1 MPNLREYME
10 EENKKNMNEQNLPE
24 GVYEAGAETPSSAN
38 PEDTTTEDT
47 FQEDLGEDASFEAD
61 AFTDDDLGVDIPDI
75 PLPSQAPVEE
85 KLEDKF
91 DSAYK
96 FAVIGVGQGG
106 SRLAETFWKLG
117 YRRVAVINTAAQ
129 DLKSVKVPRENKL
142 LIGGQGVGKDRKVAE
157 AIFNENRED
166 VLDFLKRT
174 FKGGFDRVLVCIG
187 AGGGTGAGG
196 GPVVVDIARDLC
208 ETYGVEGSPTDAR
221 VGAVVALPTRAE
233 GSKVQLTAKE
243 TANSLIASSQE
254 GTLSPLII
262 LDNERIKQ
270 IYPKLSVNQFWGTA
284 NTSICSLFHLFN
296 KIAAQD
302 SQYTAF
308 DKADLDTIF
317 SSGIISFGA
326 VPVAFEGDTVE
337 ETDIS
342 YAVRDNLKKNILANI
357 EVSTGD
363 VSACVVIGDRKTLDN
378 TPQESLEHGFE
389 QLSRLLGEG
398 STVHR
403 GIYHTAK
410 KGLVVYTIIGGIKA
424 PEQLF
429 DYKQ

>member
-10 EENKKNMNEQNLPE
+10 EEIKKNMSNTENLQE
-24 GVYEAGAETPSSAN
+24 GVYEASTEEPQAASPEETVEEATEGPSFDAE
-38 PEDTTTEDT
+38 
-47 FQEDLGEDASFEAD
+47 
-61 AFTDDDLGVDIPDI
+61 AFSDDDLGVDIPDI
-75 PLPSQAPVEE
+75 PLPSEAPPEDKV
-85 KLEDKF
+85 EDKF
-91 DSAYK
+91 ESAYK
-96 FAVIGVGQGG
+96 FAIVGVGQGG

-117 YRRVAVINTAAQ
+117 YRRVAVINTAPQ
-129 DLKSVKVPRENKL
+129 DLKSVKVPLANKL
-142 LIGGQGVGKDRKVAE
+142 LVGGKGAGKDRKLAE
-157 AIFNENRED
+157 GIFKESRED
-166 VLDFLKRT
+166 ILDFLKRT
-174 FKGGFDRVLVCIG
+174 FKGGFDRALVCVG

-196 GPVVVDIARDLC
+196 GPVVIDIVHDLC
-208 ETYGVEGSPTDAR
+208 QTYGIEDADKR
-221 VGAVVALPTRAE
+221 AQVGAVVALPTRAE
-233 GSKVQLTAKE
+233 GSKVQSNAKQTADV
-243 TANSLIASSQE
+243 LIDFCQN

-296 KIAAQD
+296 KIACQD

-308 DKADLDTIF
+308 DSADLDTVF

-326 VPVAFEGDTVE
+326 VPVSREGEAVE

-357 EVSTGD
+357 EVSTGN
-363 VSACVVIGDRKTLDN
+363 VAACVVIGDRKTLDN
-378 TPQESLEHGFE
+378 TAQESLEHGFE
-389 QLSRLLGEG
+389 QLSRLLGDG

-403 GIYHTAK
+403 GIYHTPK

-429 DYKQ
+429 DYFK

>member
-1 MPNLREYME
+1 ME
-10 EENKKNMNEQNLPE
+10 EENKKAMNNEQNLPE
-24 GVYEAGAETPSSAN
+24 GADEANPNEPKVTPSEEAA
-38 PEDTTTEDT
+38 EEAA
-47 FQEDLGEDASFEAD
+47 EEASFDAE

-75 PLPSQAPVEE
+75 PLPSEGPPEDKV
-85 KLEDKF
+85 EDKF
-91 DSAYK
+91 EAAYK
-96 FAVIGVGQGG
+96 FAIVGVGQGG

-117 YRRVAVINTAAQ
+117 YRRVAVINTAPQ
-129 DLKSVKVPRENKL
+129 DLKSIKVPAANKL
-142 LIGGQGVGKDRKVAE
+142 LVGGQGAGKDRKLAE
-157 AIFNENRED
+157 GIFKENRED
-166 VLDFLKRT
+166 ILDFLKRT
-174 FKGGFDRVLVCIG
+174 FKGGFNRALVCMG

-196 GPVVVDIARDLC
+196 GPVVIDIVHDLC
-208 ETYGVEGSPTDAR
+208 QTYGIENADTDAL

-233 GSKVQLTAKE
+233 GSKVRSNAKKTAE
-243 TANSLIASSQE
+243 VLIDFSQK

-296 KIAAQD
+296 KIACQD

-308 DKADLDTIF
+308 DSADLDTVF

-326 VPVAFEGDTVE
+326 VPVSRKGEAVE

-357 EVSTGD
+357 EVSTGN
-363 VSACVVIGDRKTLDN
+363 VAACVVIGDRKTLDN
-378 TPQESLEHGFE
+378 TAQESLEHGFE
-389 QLSRLLGEG
+389 QLSRLLGDG

-403 GIYHTAK
+403 GIYHTQK

-429 DYKQ
+429 DYSK